1 MPIQMKRRVPNG
13 TQATRVSLVA
23 RLDYWKD
30 GSWYVGQLRDV
41 PDVFSQ
47 GRTLAELRDN
57 IRDAYDLMLTE
68 RPVRARHRRRA

>member
-1 MPIQMKRRVPNG
+1 MPIQMKRSVPST
-13 TQATRVSLVA
+13 TQATHVSLIA

-47 GRTLAELRDN
+47 GRTLAELREN
-57 IRDAYDLMLTE
+57 IRDSYELMLTE
-68 RPVRARHRRRA
+68 PSPLHS